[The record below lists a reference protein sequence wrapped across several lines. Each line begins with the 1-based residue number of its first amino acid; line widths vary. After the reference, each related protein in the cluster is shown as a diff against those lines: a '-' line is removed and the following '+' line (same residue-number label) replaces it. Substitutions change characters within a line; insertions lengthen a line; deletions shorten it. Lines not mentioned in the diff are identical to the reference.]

1 MQSCLIKK
9 SNNVPPLTAAVI
21 VLSIIAT
28 ILTTAVIITINNNN
42 VIYKRKL
49 SDAVSNK
56 VIYESPDNIKG
67 ESFHMTQSSV
77 YGIHSI
83 NK

>member
-9 SNNVPPLTAAVI
+9 SNNAPLTAAVI
-21 VLSIIAT
+21 VLSIIAA
-28 ILTTAVIITINNNN
+28 ILTTAVIIIPLIII

-49 SDAVSNK
+49 SDTVSNK

>member
-1 MQSCLIKK
+1 MLSVTTKLLI
-9 SNNVPPLTAAVI
+9 VAV
-21 VLSIIAT
+21 VTMAII
-28 ILTTAVIITINNNN
+28 I

-49 SDAVSNK
+49 SDAVSSK
-56 VIYESPDNIKG
+56 VVYESPDNIKG